1 MHRARM
7 NHGNL
12 KSQPKISKH
21 PSHPQ
26 PLTAPNLRILRKR
39 EKQASKI
46 IKVETAPCFARP
58 GALPPLLCMV
68 SSPGSPFADTLRR
81 GRSQDT
87 RGIWS
92 GCPAPSYHN
101 GRLRQRCR
109 WTKVGIPF
117 GYLLQFAGKIHPFF
131 IGKPSINGPFSM
143 TMLNNQRVIFWGTV
157 HAKILDWLSACQS
170 LPVSYSGRMIL

>member
-1 MHRARM
+1 MLRQAWCTSASAVHGFHHRAA
-7 NHGNL
+7 L
-12 KSQPKISKH
+12 SQ
-21 PSHPQ
+21 
-26 PLTAPNLRILRKR
+26 TRFA
-39 EKQASKI
+39 E
-46 IKVETAPCFARP
+46 VEVRTHEAFEA
-58 GALPPLLCMV
+58 
-68 SSPGSPFADTLRR
+68 
-81 GRSQDT
+81 
-87 RGIWS
+87 

-157 HAKILDWLSACQS
+157 HAKILDWHECLSITSCK
-170 LPVSYSGRMIL
+170 LLRSYDPLSTQPSHKCRGARLAVPAAWGLARGTLGNLLVKHQRSW